1 MDRREKRSRE
11 RLRHALIALL
21 HEKDYQDI
29 HVRELA
35 ERGDCGVATFYRQYE
50 NKEDLLKEII
60 LMIPDLAHPERY
72 RENHSISF
80 LLQPE
85 NSNLLLPFLQFVYQE
100 RVFIRRLMH
109 SPLQPLVYE
118 MFYKMG
124 VDGISTNTPE
134 WTDKEVDVMAGCVV
148 GNLYQWI
155 LLDLP
160 YTPEDL
166 ASAIHMGSV
175 YGILLQRQDNA
186 DIRDALHEKYNAHG
200 QSNTETD
207 S

>member
-11 RLRHALIALL
+11 RLRNALIALL

-29 HVRELA
+29 RVHELA
-35 ERGDCGVATFYRQYE
+35 ERGDCGLATFYRQYE
-50 NKEDLLKEII
+50 NKEDLLKEVI
-60 LMIPDLAHPERY
+60 LKIPDFADENRY
-72 RENHSISF
+72 REAHSINF
-80 LLQPE
+80 LLQSE
-85 NSNLLLPFLQFVYQE
+85 NANLLLPFLQFLHAE

-118 MFYKMG
+118 MFYKIG
-124 VDGISTNTPE
+124 TGRISSNTPE
-134 WTDKEVDVMAGCVV
+134 WTKKEIDVMTGCVV

-166 ASAIHMGSV
+166 AVMIHMCSV
-175 YGILLQRQDNA
+175 YGVLIQRPEFLDIQD
-186 DIRDALHEKYNAHG
+186 IMRHRV
-200 QSNTETD
+200 T
-207 S
+207 